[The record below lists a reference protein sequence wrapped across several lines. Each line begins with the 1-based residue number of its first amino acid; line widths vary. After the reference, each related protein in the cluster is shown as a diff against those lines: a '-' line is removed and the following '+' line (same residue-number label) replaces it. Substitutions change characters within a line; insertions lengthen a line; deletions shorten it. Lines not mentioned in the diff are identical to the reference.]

1 MEKKKAQVK
10 LLFIIGCQS
19 SWTNVLE
26 SDTENGK
33 SELTEVAETLEK
45 QLSTSA
51 IYGGDLAPILSIVT
65 STFSRIKAET
75 ENDIVS
81 IDDRDDQVRKK
92 HVIGKTKQNS
102 SSNQKKTSIAPT
114 I

>member
-1 MEKKKAQVK
+1 M
-10 LLFIIGCQS
+10 
-19 SWTNVLE
+19 
-26 SDTENGK
+26 
-33 SELTEVAETLEK
+33 AETLEK
-45 QLSTSA
+45 QISTSA

-92 HVIGKTKQNS
+92 VIGSLKNKTIHLIRKRLAMYQRS
-102 SSNQKKTSIAPT
+102 KKKMRQAVS
-114 I
+114 